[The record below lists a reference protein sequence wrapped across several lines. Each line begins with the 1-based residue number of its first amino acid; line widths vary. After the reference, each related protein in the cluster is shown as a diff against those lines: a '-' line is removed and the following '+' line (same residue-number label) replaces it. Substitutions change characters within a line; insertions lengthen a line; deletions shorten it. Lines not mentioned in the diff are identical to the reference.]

1 MEPLSCCSFQG
12 SVAGIP
18 PKRQTRSTR
27 VSKKAVT
34 SPSQLP
40 SELPTT
46 LAPTPL
52 ALPLPLPLKQPTPT
66 PSDVDVDMLVGGG
79 EYILPDSA
87 QDLLVCS
94 PFNKLSP
101 PADDIQ
107 SIQHPAQST
116 TTISRERLHPSLDI
130 ITQDSF
136 RPSPHSPHSPRHTN
150 TRTTTPSV
158 LSVPALIG
166 TPTEMELDL
175 KLIPPHD
182 LAGLVSLDEQQPI
195 NLISPI
201 QTAGKV
207 RGSPKSVISISGI
220 YFAISCCPRN

>member
-79 EYILPDSA
+79 EYILADSA
-87 QDLLVCS
+87 QHLLVCS

-101 PADDIQ
+101 RLMIFSPYSTLRNRPPRYHANGFTHR
-107 SIQHPAQST
+107 SI
-116 TTISRERLHPSLDI
+116 SL
-130 ITQDSF
+130 
-136 RPSPHSPHSPRHTN
+136 PRIHFAHLRTRRTLPV
-150 TRTTTPSV
+150 TRT
-158 LSVPALIG
+158 
-166 TPTEMELDL
+166 
-175 KLIPPHD
+175 H
-182 LAGLVSLDEQQPI
+182 EQQP
-195 NLISPI
+195 LRFY
-201 QTAGKV
+201 Q
-207 RGSPKSVISISGI
+207 
-220 YFAISCCPRN
+220 FQL